1 MLLCYVCFIL
11 SVFVLFFSFVVLDTT
26 SVVSFRKKRVHVMW
40 GIGTDSSS
48 FRTDINE
55 YKLTLNFVLQV

>member
-1 MLLCYVCFIL
+1 MVLCYVCFIL
-11 SVFVLFFSFVVLDTT
+11 SVFVCFSFVVLDTS

-40 GIGTDSSS
+40 GIGTDSSA